1 VSGKLPTI
9 GVVTTA
15 TNSFSRGYL
24 AYLACIDAW
33 SKWADQIVIVDGGT
47 TDESYDLLKH
57 WGAEGIWNIYHSPQ
71 TLWGTG
77 GRWHAAQWTINTNA
91 GLARLDT
98 DWAFVISS
106 DYVLDLATT
115 KRIRQLLGE
124 NQDAYCATY
133 QRVKLYKDGHK
144 YLTKLPGF
152 AINIKKFRAE
162 GIDIGFGISRE
173 NDQPS
178 DAPIYLQEQTQ
189 FIDPANCSTKTAFRG
204 NLVPVNL
211 KLDLTSVVY
220 GHFFFN
226 FAQVLD
232 KLVEYYQI
240 YRVRYAKR
248 LMKNREMFVTEYGLL
263 HNGGILSKEAEL
275 AKPHSHEI
283 KKVID
288 QFYQCDML
296 GHGSGKAE
304 QRLSITHLSNWFR
317 QKVNNT
323 FFQLS
328 SFPSVQRSQR
338 WYAMG
343 NQSALPLDIKELYRQ
358 QDRYLPH
365 DVRINWADQTS

>member
-1 VSGKLPTI
+1 MSGKLPTI

-133 QRVKLYKDGHK
+133 QRVKLYKDGH
-144 YLTKLPGF
+144 
-152 AINIKKFRAE
+152 
-162 GIDIGFGISRE
+162 
-173 NDQPS
+173 
-178 DAPIYLQEQTQ
+178 
-189 FIDPANCSTKTAFRG
+189 
-204 NLVPVNL
+204 
-211 KLDLTSVVY
+211 
-220 GHFFFN
+220 
-226 FAQVLD
+226 
-232 KLVEYYQI
+232 
-240 YRVRYAKR
+240 
-248 LMKNREMFVTEYGLL
+248 
-263 HNGGILSKEAEL
+263 
-275 AKPHSHEI
+275 
-283 KKVID
+283 
-288 QFYQCDML
+288 
-296 GHGSGKAE
+296 
-304 QRLSITHLSNWFR
+304 
-317 QKVNNT
+317 
-323 FFQLS
+323 
-328 SFPSVQRSQR
+328 
-338 WYAMG
+338 MG
-343 NQSALPLDIKELYRQ
+343 
-358 QDRYLPH
+358 
-365 DVRINWADQTS
+365 V